1 MLQILTSCFKFLA
14 KTKAEEDDDEM
25 KELAN
30 WAS

>member
-1 MLQILTSCFKFLA
+1 MICFKFLA

>member
-1 MLQILTSCFKFLA
+1 MTNYFPFLA

>member
-1 MLQILTSCFKFLA
+1 MSCFQFLA
-14 KTKAEEDDDEM
+14 KTKVEEDDDEM

>member
-1 MLQILTSCFKFLA
+1 MSYHIYVIVEKV
-14 KTKAEEDDDEM
+14 EEDDDEM

>member
-1 MLQILTSCFKFLA
+1 MSCFKFLA

>member
-1 MLQILTSCFKFLA
+1 MSGFTFLA
-14 KTKAEEDDDEM
+14 KTKVEEDDDEM